1 MRNIYITIGFLVAT
15 ASLSAQSKE
24 TEYADKLFGR
34 FEYVDAAKEYLK
46 VAKKGKDPYVYKQ
59 LAESYYNV
67 YNSKE
72 AVTWYAKAIE
82 AKKQDAETYY
92 KYAQMLKA
100 EGKYEEYNTQMK
112 EFAKMAPKDQRAIA
126 FNEDPDYLPK
136 LKSQTKQ
143 FEEKMLNINDKEYG
157 SFGAVLANDGTL
169 YFTSNRNTSRKTYGR
184 DEQPY
189 LDIYT
194 ATYNADGSIS
204 EPTTLSS
211 INTQHHDGP
220 VAISADGN
228 TMYFAS
234 ESFREGDAERGNGQK
249 TSLIYL
255 YKATKENGKWGNVVA
270 LPFNNKTCS
279 TNCPSIS
286 KDGKWLYFSSDRKGS
301 VGGSD
306 IWKVEIKGGNSYGT
320 PINLGKKI
328 NTPGRE
334 AFPFVTDDNKLFF
347 ASDGHKGL
355 GGLDVFY
362 ADLNQADAE
371 PVNAGL
377 PINSPADDFSFS
389 LNQQKNV
396 GFFSSNR
403 AGKKGDQMGA
413 VDNMYKAVPIC
424 GVDAVVTVKDKKTGA
439 VIKAATVAILDE
451 KNNVI
456 ETRIADNNGVV
467 TYNVDCNKAYSL
479 MASAAD
485 YEKNTFPLPAQNGG
499 KAEIV
504 ADLVPLSSMIVG
516 DKIVLKDIYFDFDKS
531 NITQKAAEELDKL
544 VQLMKSK
551 PNLVVMVKAHTDT
564 HGSAEYNTRLSN
576 ERAISAVQYVISN
589 GIAKERISGQGYGK
603 SQPRIVCE
611 PCTPEQDAENRRI
624 EFIIVKG
631 L

>member
-1 MRNIYITIGFLVAT
+1 MKNLYITLGFLMAT

-46 VAKKGKDPYVYKQ
+46 LTKKGKDPYVYRQ
-59 LAESYYNV
+59 LAESYFNV

-72 AVTWYAKAIE
+72 AVVWYAKAID

-100 EGKYEEYNTQMK
+100 EGNYAEYNNQMK
-112 EFAKMAPKDQRAIA
+112 EFAKLAPKDQRAVA

-136 LKSQTKQ
+136 LKSQTKM
-143 FEEKMLNINDKEYG
+143 FDEKLLDINDKEYG
-157 SFGAVLANDGTL
+157 SFGAVLVNDGTF
-169 YFTSNRNTSRKTYGR
+169 YFTSNRNTTRKTYGR

-204 EPTTLSS
+204 QPVPLSN

-220 VAISADGN
+220 IALSPDGN

-234 ESFREGDAERGNGQK
+234 ESFREGESEKVKGQRN
-249 TSLIYL
+249 SLIYL
-255 YKATKENGKWGNVVA
+255 YKANKENGKWGSAVA
-270 LPFNNKTCS
+270 LPFNNKAWN
-279 TNCPSIS
+279 TNHPSVS
-286 KDGKWLYFSSDRKGS
+286 KDGKWLYFSSNRKGS
-301 VGGSD
+301 LGGAD
-306 IWKVEIKGGNSYGT
+306 IWKVEIKGGNSYGE
-320 PINLGKKI
+320 PLNLGKKI
-328 NTPGRE
+328 NTEGNE
-334 AFPFVTDDNKLFF
+334 GFPFVTDDNKLFF

-355 GGLDVFY
+355 GGLDIFY
-362 ADLNQADAE
+362 TDLAKEGSDAINVGL
-371 PVNAGL
+371 PVNSA
-377 PINSPADDFSFS
+377 ADDFSFS

-403 AGKKGDQMGA
+403 TGKKGDQMGA
-413 VDNMYKAVPIC
+413 VDNMYKAIPIC
-424 GVDAVVTVKDKKTGA
+424 GVDAAITVKDKKTGQ
-439 VIKAATVAILDE
+439 VIKAASVAILDD

-456 ETRIADNNGVV
+456 ETRTTDANGVV
-467 TYNVDCNKAYSL
+467 TYSVDCNKGYQLVATS
-479 MASAAD
+479 AD
-485 YEKNTFPLPAQNGG
+485 YETSTVALPAQNGG
-499 KAEIV
+499 KKEIV
-504 ADLVPLSSMIVG
+504 AELVPLESMIVG
-516 DKIVLKDIYFDFDKS
+516 DRIVLKDIYFDFDKS

-544 VQLMKSK
+544 VQIMKSK
-551 PNLVVMVKAHTDT
+551 PNLVIMVKAHTDT
-564 HGSAEYNTRLSN
+564 KGSAEYNMRLSN
-576 ERAISAVQYVISN
+576 ERAISAVQYVLSN

-603 SQPRIVCE
+603 SEPRIVCE
-611 PCTPEQDAENRRI
+611 PCTAEQDAENRRI

>member
-1 MRNIYITIGFLVAT
+1 MKNLYISLGFLIAT
-15 ASLSAQSKE
+15 TSLSAQSKE
-24 TEYADKLFGR
+24 TEQADKLFGR

-46 VAKKGKDPYVYKQ
+46 LAKKGKDPYVYKQ
-59 LAESYYNV
+59 LAESYFNV

-72 AVTWYAKAIE
+72 AAVWYKKAID
-82 AKKQDAETYY
+82 AKQQDAETYY
-92 KYAQMLKA
+92 RYAQMLKA
-100 EGKYEEYNTQMK
+100 NGNYEEYNAQMK
-112 EFAKMAPKDQRAIA
+112 VFAKMTPKDSRAVA

-136 LKSQTKQ
+136 LKSQTKM
-143 FEEKMLNINDKEYG
+143 FDEKILDINDKEYG

-204 EPTTLSS
+204 EPTTLGSL
-211 INTQHHDGP
+211 NTQYHDGP
-220 VAISADGN
+220 VALSADGN

-234 ESFREGDAERGNGQK
+234 ESFREGDAERGKGQK

-255 YKATKENGKWGNVVA
+255 YKATKENGKWGNVLA
-270 LPFNNKTCS
+270 LPFNNKAWS

-286 KDGKWLYFSSDRKGS
+286 KDGKWLYFSSDRKGT

-306 IWKVEIKGGNSYGT
+306 IWKVEIKGGNSYGE

-334 AFPFVTDDNKLFF
+334 AFPFITDDNKLFF
-347 ASDGHKGL
+347 SSDGHKGL

-362 ADLNQADAE
+362 ADLTKEGSDAVNVGP
-371 PVNAGL
+371 PVNSA
-377 PINSPADDFSFS
+377 ADDFSFS
-389 LNQQKNV
+389 LNQQKNI

-403 AGKKGDQMGA
+403 AGKKGDQMGN
-413 VDNMYKAVPIC
+413 VDNMYKAIPIC
-424 GVDAVVTVKDKKTGA
+424 GVDAVVTVKDKKTGQ
-439 VIKAATVAILDE
+439 VIKAASVAILDE

-456 ETRIADNNGVV
+456 ETRTTDNNGVV
-467 TYNVDCNKAYSL
+467 SYSVDCNKGYAL
-479 MASAAD
+479 VATAAD
-485 YEKNTFPLPAQNGG
+485 YEKNTFALPAQNGG
-499 KAEIV
+499 KKDIV
-504 ADLVPLSSMIVG
+504 AELVPLESMIVG
-516 DKIVLKDIYFDFDKS
+516 DRIVLKDIYFDFDKS

-551 PNLVVMVKAHTDT
+551 PNLVIMVKAHTDT
-564 HGSAEYNTRLSN
+564 KGSAEYNMRLSN
-576 ERAISAVQYVISN
+576 ERAISAVQYVLSN

-603 SQPRIVCE
+603 SEPRIVCE
-611 PCTPEQDAENRRI
+611 PCTAEQDAENRRI